1 MPGRG
6 RGRDNNPAGGRANP
20 ANGGRGNA
28 GRGAKPP
35 PRTGT
40 VAAIGA
46 FLDLGREMNHGS
58 VSAWMRKFREY
69 TRTNYTSNICE
80 IFGNEGIPGEYPEP
94 EAPANMTAAQLLD
107 PMAVIRWK
115 RAFEK
120 FDKKVDGLLEDRL
133 KVFGLMLGQISEAS
147 KATIRE
153 TESGLEAMTEEDP
166 LLLLRAI
173 ILTHLSDPRLG
184 ADQNLLRVRMA
195 YETVKME
202 PNDVLKYYY
211 QRFKA
216 LKSGYEDTMRA
227 LGVMPEYNE
236 AMTAHNDL
244 LTAIKFMNG
253 LNSGYKHYVE
263 YYEHRLKEWPET
275 LEDAYLEM
283 AKVTPKRPVGTAPP
297 NSTNVFAVKNAGG
310 EKTAGTEN
318 GKGKQAGGAG
328 RGKGGRTTYGNRPG
342 ICNTCKQP
350 GHYSYECTAPESQA
364 AASAASGGLKSVN

>member
-1 MPGRG
+1 MKGRG
-6 RGRDNNPAGGRANP
+6 RGKDNNPAGGRANP

-58 VSAWMRKFREY
+58 VSTWMRKFREY
-69 TRTNYTSNICE
+69 TRTNYKSDISE
-80 IFGNEGIPGEYPEP
+80 IFGNEGIPGEYPLYI
-94 EAPANMTAAQLLD
+94 APVDIPRDSDFMIQT
-107 PMAVIRWK
+107 RWK
-115 RAFEK
+115 RALELY
-120 FDKKVDGLLEDRL
+120 DKNVLTLREDR
-133 KVFGLMLGQISEAS
+133 KQVFGLMLGQISEAS

-153 TESGLEAMTEEDP
+153 TDSGAAAIIAEDP

-202 PNDVLKYYY
+202 PNDVLKFYY

-216 LKSGYEDTMRA
+216 LKAGYEDTMRA
-227 LGVMPEYNE
+227 LGVMPEFNE
-236 AMTAHNDL
+236 AMTAHNEL
-244 LTAIKFMNG
+244 LTGMKFMNG
-253 LNSGYKHYVE
+253 LNSGYRHYVE
-263 YYEHRLKEWPET
+263 YYEHRLKDWPDN

-283 AKVTPKRPVGTAPP
+283 AKVTPKKPAGTVPP
-297 NSTNVFAVKNAGG
+297 NNTNILAVKNAGG
-310 EKTAGTEN
+310 EKNSGTDN
-318 GKGKQAGGAG
+318 SKGKSNGDGGK
-328 RGKGGRTTYGNRPG
+328 KGTRPG
-342 ICNTCKQP
+342 YGTRSGNCNSCKEP
-350 GHYSYECTAPESQA
+350 GHYSYECQNKDSQA
-364 AASAASGGLKSVN
+364 AASAATGSPKQAN